1 MTSHAPDPALVDFV
15 RALARANAA
24 RDIERAR
31 KKARS
36 DEERFDLLPSSATD

>member
-1 MTSHAPDPALVDFV
+1 MTSQALDPALVDFV

-36 DEERFDLLPSSATD
+36 DEERFDLLSSPASD